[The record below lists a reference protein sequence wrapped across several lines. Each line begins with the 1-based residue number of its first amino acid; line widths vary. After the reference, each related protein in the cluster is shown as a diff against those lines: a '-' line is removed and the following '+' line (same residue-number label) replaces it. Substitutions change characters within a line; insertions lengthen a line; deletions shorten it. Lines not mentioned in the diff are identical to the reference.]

1 MFDKSCTIS
10 MTRYILSP
18 LFRDNMSIT
27 CAICKKVFA
36 NKYSLAAHKSR
47 YHKKEIAHKDEQKKK
62 DKSHGYS
69 QNHRYSPYRKDKIEM
84 SDGDDFSTTL
94 SDDSAESYCYL
105 VDRID
110 ENEKQIEKF
119 EEWIRVTNK
128 AIDMQNEKIKS
139 LLEGEGSK
147 STSPLSKNLLNL
159 RIETELNKAS
169 NNRLTDRLVDVQ
181 YTSEVNAKK
190 IDKICDEIDLDI
202 DKEEESDDTETD
214 DQAGEESDNK
224 ETLVKT
230 VAEDLMKHTENVV
243 NKRFD
248 LVLKDIP
255 GFRNSMV
262 VLSHGFVGKNLLEP
276 EQDDLI
282 EEFVDADDDEA
293 RDLFEENKET
303 VYAIF
308 KKLENKIKNQEA
320 YYNAVEEVSDG
331 EDDKSLMEKEEDDTD
346 STHTS
351 SSDNDSNV

>member
-1 MFDKSCTIS
+1 M
-10 MTRYILSP
+10 
-18 LFRDNMSIT
+18 
-27 CAICKKVFA
+27 
-36 NKYSLAAHKSR
+36 
-47 YHKKEIAHKDEQKKK
+47 QKKK
-62 DKSHGYS
+62 DKSHGNS
-69 QNHRYSPYRKDKIEM
+69 QNHRYSPYKKDNIEM
-84 SDGDDFSTTL
+84 SDDGDFSTIL
-94 SDDSAESYCYL
+94 SDDSTESYSHL
-105 VDRID
+105 DDRVN
-110 ENEKQIEKF
+110 ENAKQIEKF
-119 EEWIRVTNK
+119 EEWIGVINK
-128 AIDMQNEKIKS
+128 AIDTQNEKIKS
-139 LLEGEGSK
+139 LWEGEHSK
-147 STSPLSKNLLNL
+147 STSPLSNNLLNL
-159 RIETELNKAS
+159 RIDTELNKAS

-282 EEFVDADDDEA
+282 EEFADADDDEA